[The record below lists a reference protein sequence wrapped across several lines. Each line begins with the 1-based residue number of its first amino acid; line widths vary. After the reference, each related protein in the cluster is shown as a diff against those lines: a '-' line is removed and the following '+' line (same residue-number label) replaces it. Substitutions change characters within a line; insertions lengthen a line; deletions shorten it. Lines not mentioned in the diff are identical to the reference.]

1 MNRLIFRDKQ
11 ASKKLSLL
19 CFFDDY
25 KNMTNKRILASLS
38 PRKLF
43 LHQDTI
49 NDAIF
54 GRTGTVL
61 DPLLQRTVTAINGD
75 ITGKEADGGTDPRR
89 PVESDESQRHLLW
102 FTKGKDSEF
111 QILRLKTED
120 GRTDEGWQPAHFWRS
135 LESCC
140 PSLGSLGPQ
149 QVDEKTLQVLG
160 PPALNYPF
168 PMIET

>member
-1 MNRLIFRDKQ
+1 MNHLIFRDKQ

-19 CFFDDY
+19 FFFDGY

-38 PRKLF
+38 LRKLF

-49 NDAIF
+49 NDATF

-75 ITGKEADGGTDPRR
+75 VTGKEADGGTDPRR
-89 PVESDESQRHLLW
+89 PVDSDESQRNLLW
-102 FTKGKDSEF
+102 FTKGKDSGF

-120 GRTDEGWQPAHFWRS
+120 GRTDGGWQPAHQSHAALLRAPWGHS
-135 LESCC
+135 TVGSGTSC
-140 PSLGSLGPQ
+140 
-149 QVDEKTLQVLG
+149 
-160 PPALNYPF
+160 A
-168 PMIET
+168 